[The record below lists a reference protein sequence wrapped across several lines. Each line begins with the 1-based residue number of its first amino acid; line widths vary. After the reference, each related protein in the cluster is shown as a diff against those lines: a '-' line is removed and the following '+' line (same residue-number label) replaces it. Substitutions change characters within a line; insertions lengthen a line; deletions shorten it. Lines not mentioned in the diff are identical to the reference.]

1 MHLHKQLNNLYRLNR
16 GFQSQN
22 IKIKSELQQFKDEV
36 AQRNLNVLVEAAIE
50 REEQVVKKSTPAV
63 KKPITTKEKHVF
75 VLERIPP
82 STRRSAR
89 LMK

>member
-1 MHLHKQLNNLYRLNR
+1 
-16 GFQSQN
+16 
-22 IKIKSELQQFKDEV
+22 LQHFKDEV

-50 REEQVVKKSTPAV
+50 KEKPIVKKSTPIV
-63 KKPITTKEKHVF
+63 KKHVTTKGKHAAVP
-75 VLERIPP
+75 EGIHP